1 MARILFEI
9 HLKDRNLSYGHR
21 IFSNLLLVKKD
32 VRFSFGLQARNQ
44 EISPRI
50 YSHVFLA
57 KIEFFSDSDNG
68 QEISLKTI
76 ARTERRSSTRGQG
89 TFLKSPLVKKLTFVS
104 NNNPKNFV
112 LKCVECL
119 K

>member
-1 MARILFEI
+1 MLF
-9 HLKDRNLSYGHR
+9 
-21 IFSNLLLVKKD
+21 FV
-32 VRFSFGLQARNQ
+32 
-44 EISPRI
+44 
-50 YSHVFLA
+50 

-76 ARTERRSSTRGQG
+76 PRTEKRLSTRGQG

-104 NNNPKNFV
+104 NTNPKNFV